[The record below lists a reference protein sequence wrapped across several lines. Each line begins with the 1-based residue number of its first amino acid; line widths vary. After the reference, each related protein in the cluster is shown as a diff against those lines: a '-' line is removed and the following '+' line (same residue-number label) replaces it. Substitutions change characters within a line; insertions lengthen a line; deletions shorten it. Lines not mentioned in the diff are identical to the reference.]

1 MGIHGIASGQ
11 GQHGLG
17 HAFGR
22 LEQALTG
29 RILAQEGKYALIMFF
44 QFFQMG
50 RCDFFFMQHD
60 YFIFRGQGNQEAG

>member
-29 RILAQEGKYALIMFF
+29 RILAQEG
-44 QFFQMG
+44 
-50 RCDFFFMQHD
+50 
-60 YFIFRGQGNQEAG
+60 